1 MFSKFLQ
8 SLDSFSQSNKK
19 PLDLSIIA
27 NSLQDSW
34 YKFLDNLPN
43 IALAIL
49 IVVLGYFLAKKI
61 VELVDKRLAKK
72 AQDQLMTRFLTNVI
86 KSLIFFILAIIALQV
101 AGLSSITN
109 FLLTIMA
116 TSTVVFGLAFKDIGE
131 NFISG
136 VILAF
141 KRPFSINDTIMIDN
155 AMGKVQSLEFR
166 YTKLKAFDGR
176 DIYIPNSDVLR
187 KQVINFTEDG
197 YIRYEFVVSLNPKAE
212 VDKVYDAIQ
221 QIIDSHKDVVHKE
234 NFDNYIA
241 IDEITTNY
249 INLKVFFWVE
259 TIDFRKAALIA
270 RGNVIR
276 DVNHAL
282 DEVKE
287 VTSNKPTT

>member
-1 MFSKFLQ
+1 MFRKSIQ
-8 SLDSFSQSNKK
+8 NLDSLVPSNK
-19 PLDLSIIA
+19 PLDIKVII
-27 NSLQDSW
+27 NSLQQSW
-34 YKFLDNLPN
+34 FHFLDNLPN
-43 IALAIL
+43 LALAIL
-49 IVVLGYFLAKKI
+49 IIIVGYFLAKK
-61 VELVDKRLAKK
+61 LGQLADKRLSRK
-72 AQDQLMTRFLTNVI
+72 AQDQLMTKFLTNVI
-86 KSLIFFILAIIALQV
+86 KTLIFFSLAIVALQI

-155 AMGKVQSLEFR
+155 ATGKVQSLEFR

-197 YIRYEFVVSLNPKAE
+197 YIRYEFIVSLDPKSE
-212 VDKVYDAIQ
+212 IDKMYNAIQ
-221 QIIDSHKDVVHKE
+221 QIIDNHKDVVHKD

-241 IDEITTNY
+241 IDEITTTY

-282 DEVKE
+282 DEVKQ
-287 VTSNKPTT
+287 VTKPA